1 VTCPICSGVGQ
12 GRQCH
17 ACFNATRAA
26 VGMAPRA
33 MSDEERDEP
42 LVTTENAERFA
53 AFIWTSIFF
62 LLAIAAFALIAGV
75 EPSIPLT

>member
-1 VTCPICSGVGQ
+1 MTCPACHGVGQ
-12 GRQCH
+12 GRSCQR
-17 ACFNATRAA
+17 CFNATRAA

-42 LVTTENAERFA
+42 LVTTENAERLA

>member
-1 VTCPICSGVGQ
+1 
-12 GRQCH
+12 
-17 ACFNATRAA
+17 
-26 VGMAPRA
+26 MAPRA

-42 LVTTENAERFA
+42 LVTTENAERLA